1 MQIQVY
7 LDRLMRRK
15 MAEAGEDPDAEA
27 GPVKTLATPA
37 DLADFFG

>member
-15 MAEAGEDPDAEA
+15 IIEAGSDPDAEVE
-27 GPVKTLATPA
+27 PITTLTSAA
-37 DLADFFG
+37 DMADFFG